1 MEAYRGKAIAGGI
14 AAGRLFI
21 YRKEKRRAERKAG
34 AGPEKERER
43 FLKAAAQAEQELKAL
58 YEKALTSA
66 GEEAAAVFEAHSL
79 MLSDPDFVREV
90 ERSVSRESVS
100 AEYAV
105 EEAGKAFAA
114 MLAGMDYEYLKERA
128 ADVQDVAQRLIR
140 ILQGG
145 DEDAKS
151 PEQPVI
157 LAAEELSPSETVQM
171 DQRLFLALVTER
183 GTETSHTAILARS
196 MGIPAVSGISPRP
209 EWEGRM
215 AAVDGEEGVL
225 YIDPEEGLL
234 SELEN
239 RKREREL
246 LARSLEALKDQK
258 TVTGSGRRILLYA
271 NVGGIRDVSAAL
283 AGGAEGVG
291 LFRSEFLYLEKKSL
305 PSEEEL
311 FLSYKAAAETMGE
324 KRVIIRTLDIGAD
337 KQADYFDLPAEENPA
352 MGLRGIRL
360 CLKRPEL
367 LKTQLRAI
375 FRAGVFGNLSVM
387 YPMIASPSELRRA
400 KALAEEAKEEL
411 KKEKIPFA
419 EMEQGIM
426 IETPAAALLSGE
438 LAREA
443 DFFSIGTND
452 LAQYTMAMDRQNGQ
466 LEEFFDPHHPALL
479 RLIEETAKNGKR
491 AGILVGICG
500 ELAADPSLTEEFI
513 KMGIGELSVAP
524 SQILP
529 LRRRILELP

>member
-21 YRKEKRRAERKAG
+21 YRKEKRRAKREAG

-90 ERSVSRESVS
+90 ERSVSREGVS

-105 EEAGKAFAA
+105 DEAGKAFAA
-114 MLAGMDYEYLKERA
+114 MLAGMDDEYLRERA

-215 AAVDGEEGVL
+215 AAVDGESGVL

-367 LKTQLRAI
+367 LKIQLRAI

-387 YPMIASPSELRRA
+387 YPMIASLSELRRA

-452 LAQYTMAMDRQNGQ
+452 LASTQWPWTGRTGSWRSFSTHITPPFCA
-466 LEEFFDPHHPALL
+466 
-479 RLIEETAKNGKR
+479 
-491 AGILVGICG
+491 
-500 ELAADPSLTEEFI
+500 S
-513 KMGIGELSVAP
+513 
-524 SQILP
+524 
-529 LRRRILELP
+529 LRRRRKMEKGPES